1 MATPPPARYCACGT
15 RLARDNAAPQ
25 CHACQRKRQAAAVVQ
40 PPAVPAAFWDDERMR
55 EALDTWHMGKVLYA
69 YRTHSHHGRVLS
81 QEVVADWLGLTQ
93 AQLSRIE
100 NGAAPQDLGKLM
112 QWAHSLRI
120 PADLL
125 WFKLKL
131 PVTKH
136 QAPKHSAA
144 AKPEPTQGGVQGGLL
159 LPVVINGHSVMVP
172 VDARTLKESGL
183 GGLLDQPDS
192 TKEHEAMSPLNRRAV
207 LKGGIAAAALPG
219 LGLEEIQHIAA
230 ALDDARRYMDG
241 PVVEYLRRQIAA
253 CKQDDGSLGP
263 KKTLPVMLGL
273 LGAIAEHARDVQ
285 PAVRR
290 ELLAIGADGAEF
302 AGWLYRDIHQPLQAG
317 RWYDRAMEW
326 AQEANDPAMQG
337 YVLLKKAQMAY
348 DERDAVRVLTL
359 AEAAGQPHWQLPL
372 KVRAEVAQQQARG
385 FAMLGEPMDTVERAL
400 SEAGQL
406 LTQHEDIADD
416 QGSHLSPHYN
426 RANLTLQRASCYI
439 EAGKPARAADLYG
452 TVLEGDALSRRDQG
466 YFLARRACSLALA
479 GQPDDAAS
487 VGLAAVEL
495 SDATNSLRTKREL
508 TRAMATLQPWATRP
522 GPRELREALRA

>member
-1 MATPPPARYCACGT
+1 M
-15 RLARDNAAPQ
+15 L
-25 CHACQRKRQAAAVVQ
+25 
-40 PPAVPAAFWDDERMR
+40 
-55 EALDTWHMGKVLYA
+55 EALDTWHFGKVLYA
-69 YRTHSHHGRVLS
+69 YRTHPHHGRVLS
-81 QEVVADWLGLTQ
+81 QDVVADWLGLTQ

-112 QWAHSLRI
+112 QWAHSLGA

-125 WFKLKL
+125 WFKL
-131 PVTKH
+131 PRAKH
-136 QAPKHSAA
+136 QAPRRAAA
-144 AKPEPTQGGVQGGLL
+144 AKTEPIQSGAQGGLL

-172 VDARTLKESGL
+172 VDARTLAESGL
-183 GGLLDQPDS
+183 GSLLDQPDS
-192 TKEHEAMSPLNRRAV
+192 SKEHEAMSPLNRRAV
-207 LKGGIAAAALPG
+207 LKGGIAVAALPG
-219 LGLEEIQHIAA
+219 LGLEEIQHVAA

-253 CKQDDGSLGP
+253 CKSDDGSLGP

-273 LGAIAEHARDVQ
+273 LGAIEEHARDVR

-290 ELLAIGADGAEF
+290 ELLTIGADGAEF

-317 RWYDRAMEW
+317 HWYDRAMEW
-326 AQEANDPAMQG
+326 AQEANDQAVQG
-337 YVLLKKAQMAY
+337 YVLLKKSQMAY

-372 KVRAEVAQQQARG
+372 KVQAEVAQQQARG
-385 FAMLGEPMDTVERAL
+385 FAMLGDPMDDVERAL
-400 SEAGQL
+400 GEAHHL
-406 LTQHEDIADD
+406 LTQHEGASIDATP
-416 QGSHLSPHYN
+416 HLSPHYN
-426 RANLTLQRASCYI
+426 RANLMLQTASCYI
-439 EAGKPARAADLYG
+439 EAGQPARAADLYG

-479 GQPDDAAS
+479 GRPDDAAS

-508 TRAMATLQPWATRP
+508 ARAMATLQPWATRP

>member
-1 MATPPPARYCACGT
+1 MATPPARYCACGT
-15 RLARDNAAPQ
+15 RLARDNAAAQ
-25 CHACQRKRQAAAVVQ
+25 CHACQRKHQAAAAARPPDV
-40 PPAVPAAFWDDERMR
+40 PAVFWDDDRMR
-55 EALDTWHMGKVLYA
+55 EALDTWHFGKVLYA
-69 YRTHSHHGRVLS
+69 YRTHPHHERVLS

-100 NGAAPQDLGKLM
+100 NGPAPQDLGKLM
-112 QWAHSLRI
+112 SWAHSLRI

-125 WFKLKL
+125 WFKL
-131 PVTKH
+131 PRAEH
-136 QAPKHSAA
+136 QAPKRAV
-144 AKPEPTQGGVQGGLL
+144 AKSEPTQSDVQGGLL
-159 LPVVINGHSVMVP
+159 LPVVVGGHSVMVP
-172 VDARTLKESGL
+172 VDARTLAESGL
-183 GGLLDQPDS
+183 GSLLDQPDS
-192 TKEHEAMSPLNRRAV
+192 AKEHESMSPLNRRAV

-219 LGLEEIQHIAA
+219 LGLEEVQHVAA

-253 CKQDDGSLGP
+253 CKQDDGNLGP

-273 LGAIAEHARDVQ
+273 LGAIEEHARDVR

-302 AGWLYRDIHQPLQAG
+302 AGWLYRDTSQPLQAG

-326 AQEANDPAMQG
+326 AQEANDQAMQG
-337 YVLLKKAQMAY
+337 YVLLKKSQMAY

-385 FAMLGEPMDTVERAL
+385 FAMLGDPMDDVERAL
-400 SEAGQL
+400 GQAHQL
-406 LTQHEDIADD
+406 LTQHEGASDD
-416 QGSHLSPHYN
+416 PAPHLSPHYN
-426 RANLTLQRASCYI
+426 RANLTLQTASCYI
-439 EAGKPARAADLYG
+439 EAGQPARAADLYG

-508 TRAMATLQPWATRP
+508 TRCAATLQPWATRP